1 MHSHLV
7 WLVGSFCVLLS
18 KSYFRV
24 TWLMSHVKQ
33 LLTRLKCRNYFS
45 QNGLSD
51 AELGKLNPPTHVQIV
66 VIFCHVESFAKH
78 LSLGKKSASRL
89 LAQS

>member
-33 LLTRLKCRNYFS
+33 LLTWLKCRNYFS

-51 AELGKLNPPTHVQIV
+51 AKLGKLNLPTHVQIV